1 MGDVFARLMRLEK
14 LVVIFLIV
22 VVAIMLLIWL
32 IFQFV
37 KFHNRAVF
45 QSIMLENSLRVEK
58 EKDTD
63 KLVDHV
69 NKCIKRSTV
78 EFTNNKKSIVLHIP
92 TKRLIELSTQLNV
105 KKKIKEY
112 LVSEDF
118 REILDSNFPDYRF
131 ASSPK
136 YYGKKFL

>member
-58 EKDTD
+58 EK
-63 KLVDHV
+63 
-69 NKCIKRSTV
+69 I
-78 EFTNNKKSIVLHIP
+78 
-92 TKRLIELSTQLNV
+92 LIN
-105 KKKIKEY
+105 
-112 LVSEDF
+112 
-118 REILDSNFPDYRF
+118 
-131 ASSPK
+131 
-136 YYGKKFL
+136 